1 MMTPEQTRLLHKLQ
15 LIGHPAVADVS
26 PLTMSEEE
34 AGDFFKQN
42 LPILE
47 YQTAVAV
54 KPDRETVE
62 KVFWGMNE
70 YDCKKQIDRWIDE
83 NGYTLDHRP
92 NPYFGSGED
101 WLKYFE
107 QPISQVNLRSLEKHF
122 AEWEIKI
129 PKETLEIPDGDK
141 VRKETFSRLELGFD
155 DADPAKLEIAVE
167 KQKAREYAQ
176 LRRITPEQRV
186 EIKALQSAGKAP
198 AIDRSEYLKMDR
210 HAAEEYLAKYRDNPE
225 NTFESVSYE
234 KKTAPAKTEAF
245 PEYRP
250 SNLIGKQPADYLQ
263 RSILRDLAEEGHIAT
278 PETKREFLDKLQFMT
293 KEQAEKL
300 IEGREDLPAGAGLIE
315 QCRAYCAFGQIYN
328 SRDVNTIADVRKLYQ
343 IHRSYDFDKKAALRD
358 LVDDGYIKS
367 PDAQAKIEFLTE
379 KQEDQLL
386 SRFGDVLAGPR
397 VRAKIM
403 DLVSDGSIG
412 ALEDEHFQH
421 LTVKDAIYIISQN
434 SDISRER
441 DRRPATAKQ
450 KELLQKMEQRGQIDL
465 SKTDLD
471 HLSAKAAHDLIDANI
486 RNQFGNLSGPAT
498 DKQRQLIRTLAR
510 AGAITYI
517 PAEEW
522 QNLTKQQASEIISAV
537 PEDRRKEIMANQS
550 ERTAPSVSRNAPE
563 RGDIE

>member
-101 WLKYFE
+101 WLKYFA
-107 QPISQVNLRSLEKHF
+107 QPVAQVNLRSLEKHF

-129 PKETLEIPDGDK
+129 PKETREIPDGDK
-141 VRKETFSRLELGFD
+141 VRKETFSLLEIGFD

-167 KQKAREYAQ
+167 KQKARAHAEQY
-176 LRRITPEQRV
+176 RITPEQRV
-186 EIKALQSAGKAP
+186 EIKALQAAGKAP

-210 HAAEEYLAKYRDNPE
+210 HAAEEYLAKYRDTPE
-225 NTFESVSYE
+225 NTFAAVSYE
-234 KKTAPAKTEAF
+234 KKAAQTKTEAF

-278 PETKREFLDKLQFMT
+278 SETKREFLDKIQFIT

-300 IEGREDLPAGAGLIE
+300 IEAREDLPAGAGLIE
-315 QCRAYCAFGQIYN
+315 QCRAYCKFGQIFN
-328 SRDVNTIADVRKLYQ
+328 QQDVNTIADVQQLYQ
-343 IHRSYDFDKKAALRD
+343 THRSYDFDKKAALRD
-358 LVDDGYIKS
+358 LVDDGYINS
-367 PDAQAKIEFLTE
+367 PDAQAKIEFLSE

-386 SRFGDVLAGPR
+386 SRFGDALAGPR

-403 DLVSDGSIG
+403 DMVSDGSIG

-421 LTVKDAIYIISQN
+421 LTVKDAMYIISQN
-434 SDISRER
+434 SEISRTQNHK
-441 DRRPATAKQ
+441 PATAKQ

-471 HLSAKAAHDLIDANI
+471 RLSAKAAHDLIDANI
-486 RNQFGNLSGPAT
+486 KNQFGNLTGEAT
-498 DKQRQLIRTLAR
+498 EKQRQLIRTLAR

-522 QNLTKQQASEIISAV
+522 QNLTKQRAFEIISAV
-537 PEDRRKEIMANQS
+537 PEEKRREIMAQRR
-550 ERTAPSVSRNAPE
+550 EQTAPAPSGKDVG
-563 RGDIE
+563 RGIE

>member
-1 MMTPEQTRLLHKLQ
+1 MMTPEQTRLLNKLQ
-15 LIGHPAVADVS
+15 LIRHPAFTDVS
-26 PLTMSEEE
+26 PLTMSQEE
-34 AGDFFKQN
+34 ASELFNQN

-47 YQTAVAV
+47 YQKAVAI
-54 KPDRETVE
+54 KPGRETEE
-62 KVFWGMNE
+62 KIFWGMNE

-101 WLKYFE
+101 WLKYFA

-129 PKETLEIPDGDK
+129 PKETREIPDGDK
-141 VRKETFSRLELGFD
+141 VRKETFSLLEIGFD

-167 KQKAREYAQ
+167 KQKARAHAEQY
-176 LRRITPEQRV
+176 RITPEQRV
-186 EIKALQSAGKAP
+186 EIKALQAAGKAP

-210 HAAEEYLAKYRDNPE
+210 HAAEEYLAKYRDTPE
-225 NTFESVSYE
+225 NTFAAVSYE
-234 KKTAPAKTEAF
+234 KKAAQTKTEAF

-278 PETKREFLDKLQFMT
+278 SETKREFLDKIQFIT

-300 IEGREDLPAGAGLIE
+300 IEAREDLPAGAGLIE
-315 QCRAYCAFGQIYN
+315 QCRAYCKFGQIFN
-328 SRDVNTIADVRKLYQ
+328 QQDVNTIADVQQLYQ
-343 IHRSYDFDKKAALRD
+343 THRSYDFDKKAALRD
-358 LVDDGYIKS
+358 LVDDGYINS
-367 PDAQAKIEFLTE
+367 PDAQAKIEFLSE

-386 SRFGDVLAGPR
+386 SRFGDALAGPR

-403 DLVSDGSIG
+403 DMVSDGSIG

-421 LTVKDAIYIISQN
+421 LTVKDAMYIISQN
-434 SDISRER
+434 SEISRTQNHK
-441 DRRPATAKQ
+441 PATAKQ

-471 HLSAKAAHDLIDANI
+471 RLSAKAAHDLIDANI
-486 RNQFGNLSGPAT
+486 KNQFGNLTGEAT
-498 DKQRQLIRTLAR
+498 EKQRQLIRTLAR

-522 QNLTKQQASEIISAV
+522 QNLTKQRAFEIISAV
-537 PEDRRKEIMANQS
+537 PEEKRREIMAKRREQ
-550 ERTAPSVSRNAPE
+550 TAPAPSGKDVG
-563 RGDIE
+563 RGIE

>member
-1 MMTPEQTRLLHKLQ
+1 MTPEQTRLLNKLQ
-15 LIGHPAVADVS
+15 LIRHPAFTDVS
-26 PLTMSEEE
+26 PLTMSQEE
-34 AGDFFKQN
+34 ASELFNQN

-47 YQTAVAV
+47 YQKAVAI
-54 KPDRETVE
+54 KPGRETEE
-62 KVFWGMNE
+62 KIFWGMNE

-101 WLKYFE
+101 WLKYFA

-129 PKETLEIPDGDK
+129 PKETREIPDGDK
-141 VRKETFSRLELGFD
+141 VRKETFSLLEIAFD

-167 KQKAREYAQ
+167 KQKARAHAEQY
-176 LRRITPEQRV
+176 RITPEQRV
-186 EIKALQSAGKAP
+186 EIKALQAAGKAP

-210 HAAEEYLAKYRDNPE
+210 HAAEEYLAKYRDTPE
-225 NTFESVSYE
+225 NTFAAVSYE
-234 KKTAPAKTEAF
+234 KKAAQTKTEAF

-278 PETKREFLDKLQFMT
+278 SETKREFLDKIQFIT

-300 IEGREDLPAGAGLIE
+300 IEAREDLPAGAGLIE
-315 QCRAYCAFGQIYN
+315 QCRAYCKFGQIFN
-328 SRDVNTIADVRKLYQ
+328 QQDVNTIADVQQLYQ
-343 IHRSYDFDKKAALRD
+343 THRSYDFDKKAALRD
-358 LVDDGYIKS
+358 LVDDGYINS
-367 PDAQAKIEFLTE
+367 PDAQAKIEFLSE

-386 SRFGDVLAGPR
+386 SRFGDALAGPR

-403 DLVSDGSIG
+403 DMVSDGSIG

-421 LTVKDAIYIISQN
+421 LTVKDAMYIISQN
-434 SDISRER
+434 SEISRTQNHK
-441 DRRPATAKQ
+441 PATAKQ

-471 HLSAKAAHDLIDANI
+471 RLSAKAAHDLIDANI
-486 RNQFGNLSGPAT
+486 KNQFGNLTGEAT
-498 DKQRQLIRTLAR
+498 EKQRQLIRTLAR

-522 QNLTKQQASEIISAV
+522 QNLTKQRAFEIISAV
-537 PEDRRKEIMANQS
+537 PEEKRREIMAKRREQ
-550 ERTAPSVSRNAPE
+550 TAPAPSGKDVG
-563 RGDIE
+563 RGIE

>member
-1 MMTPEQTRLLHKLQ
+1 MMTPEQTRLLNKLQ
-15 LIGHPAVADVS
+15 LIRHPAFTDVS
-26 PLTMSEEE
+26 PLTMSQEE
-34 AGDFFKQN
+34 ASELFNQN

-47 YQTAVAV
+47 YQKAVAI
-54 KPDRETVE
+54 KPGRETEE
-62 KVFWGMNE
+62 KIFWGMNE

-101 WLKYFE
+101 WLKYFA

-129 PKETLEIPDGDK
+129 PKETREIPDGDK
-141 VRKETFSRLELGFD
+141 VRKETFSLLEIGFD

-167 KQKAREYAQ
+167 KQKARAYAEQ
-176 LRRITPEQRV
+176 YRITPEQRV
-186 EIKALQSAGKAP
+186 EIKALQAAGKAP

-210 HAAEEYLAKYRDNPE
+210 HAAEEYLAKYRDTPE
-225 NTFESVSYE
+225 NTFAAVSYE
-234 KKTAPAKTEAF
+234 KKAAQTKTEAF

-278 PETKREFLDKLQFMT
+278 SETKREFLDKIQFIT

-300 IEGREDLPAGAGLIE
+300 IEAREDLPAGAGLIE
-315 QCRAYCAFGQIYN
+315 QCRAYCRFGQIFN
-328 SRDVNTIADVRKLYQ
+328 QQDVNTIADVQQLYQ
-343 IHRSYDFDKKAALRD
+343 THRSYDFDKKAALRD
-358 LVDDGYIKS
+358 LVDDGYINS
-367 PDAQAKIEFLTE
+367 PDAQAKIEFLSE

-386 SRFGDVLAGPR
+386 SRFGDALAGPR

-403 DLVSDGSIG
+403 DMVSDGSIG

-421 LTVKDAIYIISQN
+421 LTVKDAMYIISQN
-434 SDISRER
+434 SEISRTQNHK
-441 DRRPATAKQ
+441 PATAKQ

-471 HLSAKAAHDLIDANI
+471 RLSAKAAHDLIDANI
-486 RNQFGNLSGPAT
+486 KNQFGNLTGDAT
-498 DKQRQLIRTLAR
+498 EKQRQLIRTLAR

-522 QNLTKQQASEIISAV
+522 QNLTKQRAFEIISAV
-537 PEDRRKEIMANQS
+537 PEDKRREIMAQRR
-550 ERTAPSVSRNAPE
+550 EQTAPAPSGKDVG
-563 RGDIE
+563 RGIE

>member
-1 MMTPEQTRLLHKLQ
+1 MMTPEQTRLLNKLQ
-15 LIGHPAVADVS
+15 LIGHPAFADVS
-26 PLTMSEEE
+26 PLTMSPEE

-47 YQTAVAV
+47 YQTAVAI
-54 KPDRETVE
+54 KPNRETEE
-62 KVFWGMNE
+62 KIFWGMNE
-70 YDCKKQIDRWIDE
+70 YDCKKQIDRWIDD
-83 NGYTLDHRP
+83 NAYTLDHRP

-129 PKETLEIPDGDK
+129 PKETREIPDGDK

-155 DADPAKLEIAVE
+155 DVDPAKLEIAME

-176 LRRITPEQRV
+176 LHRITPEQRV

-210 HAAEEYLAKYRDNPE
+210 HAAEEYLVKYRDTPE
-225 NTFESVSYE
+225 NTFQTVSYE
-234 KKTAPAKTEAF
+234 KKAQEQKTEAF

-250 SNLIGKQPADYLQ
+250 SNLIGKKPADYLQ

-278 PETKREFLDKLQFMT
+278 PETKREFLDKIQFMT

-300 IEGREDLPAGAGLIE
+300 IETREDLPAGAGLIE
-315 QCRAYCAFGQIYN
+315 QCRAYCEFGQIYN
-328 SRDVNTIADVRKLYQ
+328 SRDVNTIADVRNLYQ
-343 IHRSYDFDKKAALRD
+343 TNRSNDFDKKAALRD

-379 KQEDQLL
+379 KQEELL
-386 SRFGDVLAGPR
+386 LNRYGDALIGPR
-397 VRAKIM
+397 VRARIM

-412 ALEDEHFQH
+412 ALEDDHFQK
-421 LTVKDAIYIISQN
+421 LTVKDAMYIVSQN
-434 SDISRER
+434 SEISRSQNHKL
-441 DRRPATAKQ
+441 ASVKQ

-465 SKTDLD
+465 SRIDLD
-471 HLSAKAAHDLIDANI
+471 HLSTKEAHDLIDANI
-486 RNQFGNLSGPAT
+486 KNQFGNLSGPAT
-498 DKQRQLIRTLAR
+498 EKQRQMIRVLVR
-510 AGAITYI
+510 AKAASTM
-517 PAEEW
+517 PAAEW
-522 QNLTKQQASEIISAV
+522 KNLTKQQASAIISSV
-537 PEDRRKEIMANQS
+537 PEEKRKEIMANQ
-550 ERTAPSVSRNAPE
+550 PE
-563 RGDIE
+563 RNTPSASRTVPGRGIE

>member
-1 MMTPEQTRLLHKLQ
+1 MMTPEQTRLLNKLQ
-15 LIGHPAVADVS
+15 LIRHPAFTDVS

-34 AGDFFKQN
+34 ASELFNQN

-47 YQTAVAV
+47 YQKAVAI
-54 KPDRETVE
+54 KPGRETEE
-62 KVFWGMNE
+62 KIFWGMNE

-101 WLKYFE
+101 WLKYFA

-129 PKETLEIPDGDK
+129 PKETREIPDGDK
-141 VRKETFSRLELGFD
+141 VRKETFSLLEIGFD

-167 KQKAREYAQ
+167 KQKARAHAEQY
-176 LRRITPEQRV
+176 RITPEQRV
-186 EIKALQSAGKAP
+186 EIKALQAAGKAP

-210 HAAEEYLAKYRDNPE
+210 HAAEEYLAKYRDTPE
-225 NTFESVSYE
+225 NTFAAVSYE
-234 KKTAPAKTEAF
+234 KKAAQTKTEAF

-278 PETKREFLDKLQFMT
+278 SETKREFLDKIQFIT

-300 IEGREDLPAGAGLIE
+300 IEAREDLPAGAGLIE
-315 QCRAYCAFGQIYN
+315 QCRAYCKFGQIFN
-328 SRDVNTIADVRKLYQ
+328 QQDVNTIADVQQLYQ
-343 IHRSYDFDKKAALRD
+343 THRSYDFDKKAALRD
-358 LVDDGYIKS
+358 LVDDGYINS
-367 PDAQAKIEFLTE
+367 PDAQAKIEFLSE

-386 SRFGDVLAGPR
+386 SRFGDALAGPR

-403 DLVSDGSIG
+403 DMVSDGSIG

-421 LTVKDAIYIISQN
+421 LTVKDAMYIISQN
-434 SDISRER
+434 SEISRTQNHK
-441 DRRPATAKQ
+441 PATAKQ

-471 HLSAKAAHDLIDANI
+471 RLSAKAAHDLIDANI
-486 RNQFGNLSGPAT
+486 KNQFGNLTGEAT
-498 DKQRQLIRTLAR
+498 EKQRQLIRTLAR

-522 QNLTKQQASEIISAV
+522 QNLTKQRAFEIISAV
-537 PEDRRKEIMANQS
+537 PEEKRREIMAKRREQ
-550 ERTAPSVSRNAPE
+550 TAPAPSGKDVG
-563 RGDIE
+563 RGIE